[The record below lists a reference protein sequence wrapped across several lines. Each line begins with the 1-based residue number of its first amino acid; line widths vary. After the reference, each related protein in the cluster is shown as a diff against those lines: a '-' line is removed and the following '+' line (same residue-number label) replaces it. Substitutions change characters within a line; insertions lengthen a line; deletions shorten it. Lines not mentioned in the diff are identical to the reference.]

1 MVPYARPQNPTQR
14 LSHYPPTPR
23 QSPQK
28 PRQAKPRQPGQ
39 PTDSAS
45 MMMYTNQMT
54 SGQNAAAFGV
64 NTGPGEKFSCPK
76 CGKTFKEKYHF
87 FGHMNSHLNV
97 RPYTRKK
104 CGKGFSYSNNLSR
117 HKRTCGAAEVG
128 HKCDICQQSFGSVN
142 ALQMHLLQ
150 SHDCGECTSARSQ
163 SDRCIQSKTTWL
175 MFIHPKFVYKPKNFP
190 KFQSF
195 FFLKTLQNMINYQ
208 KLAIFL

>member
-1 MVPYARPQNPTQR
+1 MIKPELFEPGSIGVVPYARPQNPTQR

-23 QSPQK
+23 QFPQK
-28 PRQAKPRQPGQ
+28 PRQAKPSRQPGQ
-39 PTDSAS
+39 STDSAS

-97 RPYTRKK
+97 RPYTCKK

-150 SHDCGECTSARSQ
+150 SHGST
-163 SDRCIQSKTTWL
+163 
-175 MFIHPKFVYKPKNFP
+175 Y
-190 KFQSF
+190 
-195 FFLKTLQNMINYQ
+195 
-208 KLAIFL
+208 

>member
-1 MVPYARPQNPTQR
+1 MIKPELFEPGSIGVVPPVRPSHLTQR
-14 LSHYPPTPR
+14 LSHYPSTPR
-23 QSPQK
+23 QSPAAAS
-28 PRQAKPRQPGQ
+28 RPRQPKAPARQGGT
-39 PTDSAS
+39 PMDNAS

-54 SGQNAAAFGV
+54 SRDNAAVFGA
-64 NTGPGEKFSCPK
+64 NAGPGEKFSCPK

-97 RPYTRKK
+97 RPYTCKK

-150 SHDCGECTSARSQ
+150 SHGST
-163 SDRCIQSKTTWL
+163 
-175 MFIHPKFVYKPKNFP
+175 Y
-190 KFQSF
+190 
-195 FFLKTLQNMINYQ
+195 
-208 KLAIFL
+208 